1 MLIDGQTKRYVE
13 ACFNIALRILLTFCL
28 YVLVLGAAMVTHLAF
43 RYLIEREIV
52 GSEVSTIIEVVMSC
66 GWLVMALSITFTAVR
81 ELWAIATAGMGR
93 DADAGD

>member
-1 MLIDGQTKRYVE
+1 MDGQTRRYVE
-13 ACFNIALRILLTFCL
+13 ACVNIALRIILTLCL
-28 YVLVLGAAMVTHLAF
+28 YALVLGASMVTHLAF
-43 RYLIEREIV
+43 RSLIEREIV

-66 GWLVMALSITFTAVR
+66 VWLLMALSITFTAVR